1 MLTLY
6 SQQTSLKLRLKDSLR
21 LPILYTVLLLPYFQE
36 SINISENKNFSMTS
50 GDCNFLTKILAFT
63 SNISFLKITLVKHII
78 TNFSQALRRLDIA
91 GAVIISPSKSSLLYI
106 LLQNWLVKVQ
116 LL

>member
-36 SINISENKNFSMTS
+36 SINISENMTSMTS

-116 LL
+116 LS